1 MTHPESC
8 TDPHVT
14 DLPCSSACRNM
25 EEPVYLVRV
34 DGGCDAAYLCTD
46 CKNTWEIAWG
56 CGDHVV

>member
-1 MTHPESC
+1 MTC
-8 TDPHVT
+8 VDPHVKT
-14 DLPCSSACRNM
+14 CPKCVRNM

-56 CGDHVV
+56 CGK